1 MPRYAP
7 LPLVSID
14 PRNEAQL
21 VQDASQRV
29 YEASNGT
36 LNDFSSGNPL
46 AVLLEG
52 QAFAQG
58 EFLFWANQLP
68 EKILIEWIGPFLGSM
83 RRLGTPS
90 AALVTITVPPQNT
103 DIVIPAGSGFTTD
116 TQLTAG
122 QSILF
127 ITPNNYTIPAGR
139 TQISVPVYSK
149 FVGAEFNAP
158 ANSITTPPPL
168 GVTGIVVTNPQPAV
182 GGSDVEGDEEVK
194 ERFFTLIR
202 RRNPVSQSD
211 WENFFIDLFGV
222 GTETSVL
229 PNRSSPFSYKYN
241 SDYEKPNGQV
251 SFFVL
256 GPNGVELT
264 DDQLRRGQ
272 NIINFSVPIE
282 NKGYIYPVSLS
293 QAQYN
298 LTLEVDANG
307 TYGPEFQS
315 SSLDFRNRAYSV
327 FIPGNVF
334 PFSST
339 QTVGDIDAA
348 FYNTFDPSV
357 RFKDP
362 KVLSSAIYNTPNLL
376 SKEVATYTEIKTF
389 DTSGSLLKE
398 GDLVS
403 FKGATTLYY
412 PVEEPFTPYS
422 TDKFDQTVYGNLQL
436 KQIKALEV
444 GLFNTGDV
452 VTRGGKLYVICESL
466 EINFDADIE
475 RAFANGKI
483 SPEKNYSLWQSGE
496 QYVYSVDSV
505 VNPDLVEYDYSESE
519 FKPLTKAG
527 QLVWLVSKNF
537 TLELSTNNVT
547 GAQAEFKLGAALN
560 SGVTN
565 LRVLEKGQAYL
576 EGEWVY
582 TPAIGS
588 GPNFE
593 VDPFYHY
600 VDTSLGGLVKLAQV
614 LNSFTF
620 DLESQTVTEYFNSL
634 VDNGVI
640 REVSVYDGTNGLPTY
655 KYKPRFKCGQYVEFR
670 DTSGGSPT
678 YLIAAKYFTP
688 CSTNLEDLK
697 AKGLVIDLAPS
708 PSQYSQLTD
717 LINQGKEGRIKGT
730 SLLEEGSGLV
740 DGTYSKVPLEYA
752 EGYGR
757 GNGASANLIVED
769 NQVKYFEVYTPGVG
783 YDVGDVL
790 VIPQS
795 LIGGTGV
802 EVTFRVE
809 SVFDFKQELKP
820 FARMFTFFQ
829 GDRTFFR
836 DGSRVQSYTATSSV
850 TPLFDFSV
858 YYRNGTFI
866 ESENYGASAFD
877 NEVYI
882 PFYRPD
888 YANFAENTVIDQSG
902 KNYYRVM
909 TAFTPEPNVSSWT
922 QLDAPNSPRNEE
934 YAGNLLR
941 YVSMYTC
948 EEPILPQ
955 FDLLTSSMKLG
966 VAQITIVPKNTG
978 RLFGLNQ
985 KLSFVWENSDS
996 ATSAE
1001 LSWFPGTSFPYPPVN
1016 YMEGTLQL

>member
-68 EKILIEWIGPFLGSM
+68 EKILIEWIGPFLGAM

-90 AALVTITVPPQNT
+90 AALVDITIPPQNA
-103 DIVIPAGSGFTTD
+103 DIVIPSGSGFTTD
-116 TQLTAG
+116 TQLTSG

-127 ITPNNYTIPAGR
+127 ITSNDYVIPAGK
-139 TQISVPVYSK
+139 TKVSVPVFSK
-149 FVGAEFNAP
+149 YVGSEFNAP
-158 ANSITTPPPL
+158 ANSITVPPPL
-168 GVTGIVVTNPQPAV
+168 GVTGMAVTNPQPAV
-182 GGSDVEGDEEVK
+182 GGSDVESDEEVK

-202 RRNPVSQSD
+202 RRNPVSQAD

-222 GTETSVL
+222 GTATSVL
-229 PNRSSPFSYKYN
+229 PNRSSSFSYKYN

-272 NIINFSVPIE
+272 NIINFSIPIE
-282 NKGYIYPVSLS
+282 NQGYLYPVSLS

-307 TYGPEFQS
+307 AYGPEFQS

-327 FIPGNVF
+327 FTPGNVF

-339 QTVGDIDAA
+339 PTVSDVDAA
-348 FYNTFDPSV
+348 FYNTFDSSV

-362 KVLSSAIYNTPNLL
+362 KILSSTVYNTPNLL
-376 SKEVATYTEIKTF
+376 SKEVATYTEVKTF
-389 DTSGSLLKE
+389 DTSGSLLNE

-403 FKGATTLYY
+403 IKGPTTLYY

-422 TDKFDQTVYGNLQL
+422 TEKFDQTIYGNLQL

-466 EINFDADIE
+466 EISFDSDIE

-483 SPEKNYSLWQSGE
+483 SPEKDYSPWQEGR
-496 QYVYSVDSV
+496 QYLYSVDSV
-505 VNPDLVEYDYSESE
+505 VNPELIEYDYLENE
-519 FKPLTKAG
+519 FKPSTKVG
-527 QLVWLVSKNF
+527 QLVWLVSQNF
-537 TLELSTNNVT
+537 TLGVSTNNVT

-560 SGVTN
+560 SGSNN
-565 LRVLEKGQAYL
+565 LKVLEKGQTYL
-576 EGEWVY
+576 EGEWVF

-600 VDTSLGGLVKLAQV
+600 VDTSLGGLMKFAQV
-614 LNSFTF
+614 SNSFTF
-620 DLESQTVTEYFNSL
+620 DPGNQTVSEYFDSL
-634 VDNGVI
+634 INDGVI
-640 REVSVYDGTNGLPTY
+640 QEVSVYDGTNGLPVY
-655 KYKPRFKCGQYVEFR
+655 RYKPRFKCGQYIEYR
-670 DTSGGSPT
+670 EASNSTPI

-688 CSTNLEDLK
+688 CSPNVEDLK

-708 PSQYSQLTD
+708 STLYNQVTN
-717 LINQGKEGRIKGT
+717 LINQGKQGRIKSST
-730 SLLEEGSGLV
+730 LLEGGSGLV
-740 DGTYSKVPLEYA
+740 NGSYQEVPLEYA
-752 EGYGR
+752 TESGR
-757 GNGASANLIVED
+757 GRGASANLVVVN
-769 NQVKYFEVYTPGVG
+769 NQVEYLEVSSPGEG
-783 YDVGDVL
+783 YRVGDIL
-790 VIPQS
+790 IIPKS
-795 LIGGTGV
+795 LLGGAGI
-802 EVTFRVE
+802 EVALRVDT
-809 SVFDFKQELKP
+809 VYDFKPEIKP
-820 FARMFTFFQ
+820 FVRMFTFFK

-836 DGSRVQSYTATSSV
+836 DGSRIQAYTATSNV

-858 YYRNGTFI
+858 YYRNGTFV
-866 ESENYGASAFD
+866 ESEKFGASAFD
-877 NEVYI
+877 SEVYI

-888 YANFAENTVIDQSG
+888 YAEFAEDTVIDASG

-909 TAFTPEPNVSSWT
+909 AAFTPAPNVNSWT
-922 QLDAPNSPRNEE
+922 QLEVSNSPRNEE

-941 YVSMYTC
+941 YVSTFTC

-978 RLFGLNQ
+978 KLFGLNQ
-985 KLSFVWENSDS
+985 KLTYVWENSDS
-996 ATSAE
+996 NTSAE
-1001 LSWFPGTSFPYPPVN
+1001 LSWFPGTTYPYKPVN